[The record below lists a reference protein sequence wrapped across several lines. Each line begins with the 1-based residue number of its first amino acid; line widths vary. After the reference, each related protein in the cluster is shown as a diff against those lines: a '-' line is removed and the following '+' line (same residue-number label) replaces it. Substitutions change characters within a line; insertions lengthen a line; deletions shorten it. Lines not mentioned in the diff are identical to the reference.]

1 MNPHQAGWVHTGK
14 VFFEITPL
22 AETSGRSLIPNH
34 LITWFHFFFR
44 IRFRCDCGQMA
55 VTVIL
60 VTVGVKDSRYT
71 VRLPLCPACLEIEK
85 ETQAQID
92 RMDPPSLRLST

>member
-1 MNPHQAGWVHTGK
+1 MICGAQYLDGSSTTCVHCRQFTKNKKKRVRTG
-14 VFFEITPL
+14 
-22 AETSGRSLIPNH
+22 
-34 LITWFHFFFR
+34 

-60 VTVGVKDSRYT
+60 VTVGEKASRYT
-71 VRLPLCPACLEIEK
+71 VRLPLCPACLETEK

-92 RMDPPSLRLST
+92 LMDASSARFST

>member
-1 MNPHQAGWVHTGK
+1 MPLRYASPCVICGAQYLDGSSTTCVQCRQLTKNKKKRVRTG
-14 VFFEITPL
+14 
-22 AETSGRSLIPNH
+22 
-34 LITWFHFFFR
+34 

-60 VTVGVKDSRYT
+60 VTVGEKDSRYT

-85 ETQAQID
+85 ETQGQLD
-92 RMDPPSLRLST
+92 LLNPPSARLIA